1 MPRQIP
7 TKTTFGTIKIH
18 NIGPALPANTP
29 RAINLFFSFEEGLKL
44 QIGIQQLLLKLN
56 GYNRNLKEAKQQGI
70 CLCAYTDNHSLTINE
85 GRLGQR
91 KSAKEARPIDDLDEK
106 LREYIEEIEATSLS
120 QNTKDTYILHAT
132 NFTRWCRGEF
142 VPGSRKG

>member
-7 TKTTFGTIKIH
+7 TKTTFGTIKIN

-44 QIGIQQLLLKLN
+44 QFGIQQLLLKLN
-56 GYNRNLKEAKQQGI
+56 GYNRNSKEAKQQGI

-106 LREYIEEIEATSLS
+106 LREYIEEIEATSLA
-120 QNTKDTYILHAT
+120 QNTKDTYILHAS
-132 NFTRWCRGEF
+132 NFIN
-142 VPGSRKG
+142 